1 MEGSSGKDSGCAD
14 EAGNKPRSLRRNKGA
29 FAVGIGRISPLFT
42 GWGEK
47 IGFFFLLVL
56 SWVPRGWWCRAGFGP
71 LAPGA
76 NWLLL
81 SRGQRLRWSWG

>member
-29 FAVGIGRISPLFT
+29 FAERLGIGRISPLFT

-47 IGFFFLLVL
+47 KGFFFFY
-56 SWVPRGWWCRAGFGP
+56 WC
-71 LAPGA
+71 
-76 NWLLL
+76 
-81 SRGQRLRWSWG
+81 

>member
-29 FAVGIGRISPLFT
+29 FAERLGIGRISPLFT

-47 IGFFFLLVL
+47 KDFFFY
-56 SWVPRGWWCRAGFGP
+56 WC
-71 LAPGA
+71 
-76 NWLLL
+76 
-81 SRGQRLRWSWG
+81 